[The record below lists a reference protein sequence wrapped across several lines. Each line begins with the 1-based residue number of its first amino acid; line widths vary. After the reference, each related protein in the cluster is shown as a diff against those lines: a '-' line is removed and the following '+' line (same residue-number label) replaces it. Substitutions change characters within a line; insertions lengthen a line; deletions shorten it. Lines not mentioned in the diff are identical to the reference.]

1 MINVRFAALLG
12 TGAVLFF
19 ATGQAFAAETQLSR
33 LECARKA
40 QAAAA
45 KFRALA
51 AELEGEAAYANS
63 HGGDFSPELTQEFA
77 RWYNAERGKAQS
89 NLPELWRTD
98 LTLEETGRRQAAVER
113 FSREKSARQ
122 TARASAIQ
130 EEAERGCP
138 VLRSAR

>member
-1 MINVRFAALLG
+1 MITVRFAVLVVA
-12 TGAVLFF
+12 GAVSFF
-19 ATGQAFAAETQLSR
+19 AAGQAFAAETQLSR

-51 AELEGEAAYANS
+51 AELEGEAAYAHS
-63 HGGDFSPELTQEFA
+63 HDGGFSPELTQEFA
-77 RWYNAERGKAQS
+77 RWYNAERGKAKS

-98 LTLEETGRRQAAVER
+98 LTPEEAGRRQAAVER

-122 TARASAIQ
+122 TARGSAIQ
-130 EEAERGCP
+130 EEAESGCP